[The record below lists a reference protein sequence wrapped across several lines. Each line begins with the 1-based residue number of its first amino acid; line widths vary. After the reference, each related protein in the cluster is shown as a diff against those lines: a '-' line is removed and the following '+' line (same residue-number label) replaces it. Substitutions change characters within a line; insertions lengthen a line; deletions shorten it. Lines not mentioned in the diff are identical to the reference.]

1 MKTKKSALVERFTVR
16 LNAELVSA
24 IQKSGQSAADWLRQA
39 ARGRLDHEQPAAT
52 PATPVET
59 AIASLIQHVAEVR
72 RELVKRHQ
80 ADAITQATLADLR
93 KTLADIQRLQATF
106 HTMLVKADENF
117 SEGLDQLGRSL
128 LDVVSPQVQA
138 IVKAQAEPNPR
149 PRPPVPPRTQL

>member
-1 MKTKKSALVERFTVR
+1 
-16 LNAELVSA
+16 
-24 IQKSGQSAADWLRQA
+24 
-39 ARGRLDHEQPAAT
+39 
-52 PATPVET
+52 VET

-138 IVKAQAEPNPR
+138 IVKAQEEPKPR